1 MTLISERRPSTAPE
15 FPIGRADRCKGS
27 NWALATITLVLFL
40 TFLDNT
46 IVSVV
51 LANVQSALHA
61 GVSALQWHGGDRS
74 SATMAK
80 GRLNARRPHTVIDL
94 RQESLSA
101 DGLGYWARDSRT
113 MVDGR
118 WLR

>member
-1 MTLISERRPSTAPE
+1 MTLSSQRRPSTAPE
-15 FPIGRADRCKGS
+15 FHSGRADRFKGS

-61 GVSALQWHGGDRS
+61 GVSALQWVVNGYALTFAAFMLSFGTLGDLFAWKKVMLAGVAISCRFR
-74 SATMAK
+74 AVV
-80 GRLNARRPHTVIDL
+80 RLP
-94 RQESLSA
+94 
-101 DGLGYWARDSRT
+101 G
-113 MVDGR
+113 M
-118 WLR
+118 